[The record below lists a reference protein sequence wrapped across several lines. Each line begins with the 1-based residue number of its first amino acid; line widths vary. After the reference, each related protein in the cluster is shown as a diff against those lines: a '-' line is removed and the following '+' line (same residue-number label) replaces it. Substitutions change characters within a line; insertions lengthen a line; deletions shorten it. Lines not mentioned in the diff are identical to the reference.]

1 MRGGGVARAVLLPR
15 SRSGRGAAT
24 LGPRNTS
31 EESPAMADTRPVTA
45 EIAAYC
51 AALDFATLAPEVQER
66 TRFLVLDLVG
76 NIVRGRHDAEST
88 PALLAA
94 ARALGLAAGS
104 AAVFGDSARY
114 TPAGAALLNGALA
127 HSLDFDDTHAAGTLH
142 PGAPV
147 IPAALAAA
155 EMVGANGRTVLSA
168 IVAGY
173 EVTCRL
179 ALALPG
185 GDHYDRGYHP
195 TATCGTFG
203 AAAAAARVFGLDAKG
218 MESAFGIALSQ
229 AAGSLQFLA
238 NGAWTKRF
246 QVGWSAMN
254 GLAAA
259 TLAREGFRGAAE
271 AFEGRAGFLRAYAP
285 NPVPERALQGLGT
298 MFELMNTA
306 VKPYPSCRYG
316 HAGVDAAIALRA
328 EHDLRPEEIE
338 SVTMGL
344 PEKGMLLVGAP
355 IEYKRNPRNVV
366 DGQFS
371 GPFVV
376 SCGLATGHMGWD
388 SYGLLNDNAVRSLLP
403 KISCEQDAEAQA
415 LFPTYMAG
423 RLTVRARGQSFSRM
437 VRVAKGE
444 PENFLTEA
452 ELRAKFH
459 GLADAVLGRERSV
472 QLADAV
478 IGLDAAPDVNGLMR
492 LGAPMM
498 AARLAGE

>member
-1 MRGGGVARAVLLPR
+1 
-15 SRSGRGAAT
+15 
-24 LGPRNTS
+24 
-31 EESPAMADTRPVTA
+31 MAEVTR
-45 EIAAYC
+45 ELAAYT
-51 AALDFATLAPEVQER
+51 AGIEFDRLPAEVRER

-76 NIVRGRHDAEST
+76 NMVRGRHDAEST
-88 PALLAA
+88 MPLIAA
-94 ARALGLAAGS
+94 ARALGLGAGS

-155 EMVGANGRTVLSA
+155 EMVGADGRTVLGA

-195 TATCGTFG
+195 TATCGAFG
-203 AAAAAARVFGLDAKG
+203 AAASAARVFGLSAAQVED
-218 MESAFGIALSQ
+218 AFGIALSQ
-229 AAGSLQFLA
+229 AAGSLQFLR

-271 AFEGRAGFLRAYAP
+271 SLEGKAGFLRAYAP
-285 NPVPERALQGLGT
+285 NPNPARALQNLGT
-298 MFELMNTA
+298 AYELMETA

-316 HAGVDAAIALRA
+316 HAGVDAALALRA
-328 EHDLRPEEIE
+328 EHGLKAEEIDAII
-338 SVTMGL
+338 MGL
-344 PEKGMLLVGAP
+344 PNKGMLLVGAP
-355 IEYKRNPRNVV
+355 LDYKRNPQNVV

-371 GPFVV
+371 GPFVIA
-376 SCGLATGHMGWD
+376 CALARGHFGWD
-388 SYGLLNDNAVRSLLP
+388 SYAWLNDADIRGLMQKVTTEEDPSV
-403 KISCEQDAEAQA
+403 QAE
-415 LFPTYMAG
+415 FPENMAG
-423 RLTVRARGQSFSRM
+423 KLTVKARGQVFSKF
-437 VRVAKGE
+437 VKVAKGE
-444 PENFLTEA
+444 PGNFLTEA

-459 GLADAVLGRERSV
+459 GLVDAILGQEGAAKLADAVLGLER
-472 QLADAV
+472 A
-478 IGLDAAPDVNGLMR
+478 GDVNGMMR

>member
-1 MRGGGVARAVLLPR
+1 M
-15 SRSGRGAAT
+15 AA
-24 LGPRNTS
+24 
-31 EESPAMADTRPVTA
+31 VTA
-45 EIAAYC
+45 ELARYC
-51 AALDFATLAPEVQER
+51 AKLDFATLPAEVQER

-76 NIVRGRHDAEST
+76 NILRGRHDAEST
-88 PALLAA
+88 APLLAA
-94 ARALGLAAGS
+94 VRALGLAAGG
-104 AAVFGDSARY
+104 AAVLGDSARY

-155 EMVGANGRTVLSA
+155 EMVGASGRTVLSA

-195 TATCGTFG
+195 TATCGAFG

-218 MESAFGIALSQ
+218 FEDAFGIALSQ
-229 AAGSLQFLA
+229 SAGSLQFLA

-285 NPVPERALQGLGT
+285 NPIPERALQGLGT
-298 MFELMNTA
+298 EFELMQTA

-328 EHDLRPEEIE
+328 ELGLKPEEIE

-344 PEKGMLLVGAP
+344 PNKGMLLVGAP
-355 IEYKRNPRNVV
+355 LQYKQNPQNVV

-376 SCGLATGHMGWD
+376 SCGLAFGHMGWD
-388 SYGLLNDNAVRSLLP
+388 SYAHLHDPTVRSLLP
-403 KISCEQDAEAQA
+403 KVTCVEDPEVQA

-423 RLTVRARGQSFSRM
+423 KLTVRARGQDH
-437 VRVAKGE
+437 VKLIKIAKGE

-459 GLADAVLGRERSV
+459 GLADAVLGRERAE

-478 IGLDAAPDVNGLMR
+478 IGLDKAPDVNALMR

>member
-1 MRGGGVARAVLLPR
+1 M
-15 SRSGRGAAT
+15 AAETET
-24 LGPRNTS
+24 LAT
-31 EESPAMADTRPVTA
+31 
-45 EIAAYC
+45 YC
-51 AALDFATLAPEVQER
+51 ASLDFATLPPEVQER
-66 TRFLVLDLVG
+66 TRYLMLDLVG
-76 NIVRGRHDAEST
+76 NIIRGRHDAEST
-88 PALLAA
+88 PALLGM
-94 ARALGLAAGS
+94 ARALGLAAGGS
-104 AAVFGDSARY
+104 AVLGDSARY
-114 TPAGAALLNGALA
+114 TPAGAAMLNGALA

-155 EMVGANGRTVLSA
+155 EMVGADGRTVLSA

-179 ALALPG
+179 ALSLPG

-195 TATCGTFG
+195 TATCGAFG
-203 AAAAAARVFGLDAKG
+203 AAAAAGRVFGLDSKA
-218 MESAFGIALSQ
+218 MQDAFGIALSQ

-259 TLAREGFRGAAE
+259 TLAREGFRGASE
-271 AFEGRAGFLRAYAP
+271 AFEGKAGFLRAYAP
-285 NPVPERALQGLGT
+285 NPKPERALQGLGT
-298 MFELMNTA
+298 EFELMNTA

-316 HAGVDAAIALRA
+316 HACIDAAIALRA
-328 EHDLRPEEIE
+328 ELGLKAEEIE
-338 SVTMGL
+338 AVVLGL
-344 PEKGMLLVGAP
+344 PQKGMLLIGAP
-355 IEYKRNPRNVV
+355 LAYKQNPQNVV

-376 SCGLATGHMGWD
+376 ACGLASGHMGWD
-388 SYGLLNDNAVRSLLP
+388 SYALLNDPAVRSLLP
-403 KISCEQDAEAQA
+403 KTTCVEDPEIQA
-415 LFPTYMAG
+415 LFPDYMAG
-423 RLTVRARGQSFSRM
+423 KLTVRARGQEF
-437 VRVAKGE
+437 VRLVKVAKGE
-444 PENFLTEA
+444 PDNFLTEA

-459 GLADAVLGRERSV
+459 GLVDTVLGRDRAI

-478 IGLDAAPDVNGLMR
+478 IGLDRAADVNGMLR